1 VPSVST
7 YLLFVLTAVTL
18 LLIPGPA
25 VMYVVGQSIGRGRR
39 AGVASVLGVHT
50 GTLVHVTAAAV
61 GISSLLVA
69 SATVFS
75 IVKYAGA
82 AYLVL
87 IGARRLLGKEKSLRD
102 EPRAGPSELRRHF
115 RQGIVVNVLNPK
127 TALFFLAFLPQFID
141 PNGPVALQVIAL
153 GLTFVALGLVTDSLW
168 ALAAG
173 ATADRLRRSRRF
185 PRVERW
191 VSGSV
196 FVGLG
201 LAAAATGSR
210 RSS

>member
-1 VPSVST
+1 VPSSSA
-7 YLLFVLTAVTL
+7 YLLFVLTALTL

-69 SATVFS
+69 SATAFA

-82 AYLVL
+82 AYLVVL
-87 IGARRLLGKEKSLRD
+87 GVRRLLGKEESAVGETR
-102 EPRAGPSELRRHF
+102 GPTDLRRHF

-141 PNGPVALQVIAL
+141 PHGPVAC
-153 GLTFVALGLVTDSLW
+153 
-168 ALAAG
+168 
-173 ATADRLRRSRRF
+173 R
-185 PRVERW
+185 
-191 VSGSV
+191 
-196 FVGLG
+196 
-201 LAAAATGSR
+201 
-210 RSS
+210 

>member
-1 VPSVST
+1 VPSVSA
-7 YLLFVLTAVTL
+7 YLLFLLTALTL

-25 VMYVVGQSIGRGRR
+25 VMYVVGQSIGGGRR
-39 AGVASVLGVHT
+39 AGVASVLGIHT

-69 SATVFS
+69 SATAFS
-75 IVKYAGA
+75 VVKYAGA
-82 AYLVL
+82 AYLIVL
-87 IGARRLLGKEKSLRD
+87 GVRRLLGKEESTVDDTRG
-102 EPRAGPSELRRHF
+102 PAGLSRHY

-141 PNGPVALQVIAL
+141 PHARVAPQVVVL
-153 GLTFVALGLVTDSLW
+153 GLTFVALGLVTDSTW
-168 ALAAG
+168 ALVAG
-173 ATADRLRRSRRF
+173 ATADRLRRSERF
-185 PRVERW
+185 PRIERW

-196 FVGLG
+196 FIGLG
-201 LAAAATGSR
+201 VAAAATGSR

>member
-1 VPSVST
+1 MPSVSA
-7 YLLFVLTAVTL
+7 YLLFVATALML

-25 VMYVVGQSIGRGRR
+25 VMYVVGQSIGGGRR

-61 GISSLLVA
+61 GISSLVVA
-69 SATVFS
+69 SATAFS

-82 AYLVL
+82 AYLIVL
-87 IGARRLLGKEKSLRD
+87 GIRRLLGKEESALDDAR
-102 EPRAGPSELRRHF
+102 GPTDLRRHY

-141 PNGPVALQVIAL
+141 ADARVAPQVVAL
-153 GLTFVALGLVTDSLW
+153 GLTFVALGLVTDSVW
-168 ALAAG
+168 ALVAG
-173 ATADRLRRSRRF
+173 ATAERLRRSERF
-185 PRVERW
+185 PRIERW

-196 FVGLG
+196 FIGLG
-201 LAAAATGSR
+201 VAAAATGSR

>member
-1 VPSVST
+1 VPSVSA
-7 YLLFVLTAVTL
+7 YLVFLLTALTL

-25 VMYVVGQSIGRGRR
+25 VMYVVGQSIGGGRR
-39 AGVASVLGVHT
+39 AGVASVLGIHT

-69 SATVFS
+69 SATAFS
-75 IVKYAGA
+75 VVKYAGA
-82 AYLVL
+82 AHL
-87 IGARRLLGKEKSLRD
+87 IVFGVRRLLGKEESAVDDTR
-102 EPRAGPSELRRHF
+102 GPTGLSRHY

-141 PNGPVALQVIAL
+141 PHARVAPQVVVL
-153 GLTFVALGLVTDSLW
+153 GLTFVALGLVTDSTW
-168 ALAAG
+168 ALVAG
-173 ATADRLRRSRRF
+173 ATAERLRRSERF
-185 PRVERW
+185 PRIERW

-196 FVGLG
+196 FIGLG
-201 LAAAATGSR
+201 VAAAATGSR